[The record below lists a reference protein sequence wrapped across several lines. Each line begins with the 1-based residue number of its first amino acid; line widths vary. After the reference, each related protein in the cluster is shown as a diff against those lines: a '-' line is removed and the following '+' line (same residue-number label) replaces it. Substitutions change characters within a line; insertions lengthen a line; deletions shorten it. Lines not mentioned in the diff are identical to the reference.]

1 MKIKRIIALGIAGC
15 LLFSSTAIAAPA
27 AEAVKDPAAI
37 EAPAKLEATITE
49 EKISSVN
56 DLIEIDIAYP
66 VISGLTDAAGE
77 KELNESIKNQI
88 TKMKNDMEADVKE
101 YEKLAAENDF
111 PIRQYQLF
119 VDYDVM
125 TNNADFLSFTMT
137 YYTYTGGANGM
148 TAVQA
153 YNIDKKANK
162 PVKLEDL
169 FPLGAN
175 YVEVINKEIVKQIEV
190 RSQNDEEMFFEG
202 EMGFKTISPTHNFY
216 LKDGNLVIIF
226 EKYDIAPGA
235 MGIPEFAL
243 DLADLKAKIT
253 VNNDSKVV
261 VDMKISKINGIDVIP
276 LREVVED
283 LGYKVDWNA
292 NDRSILVTKG
302 TATAKL
308 KIGDT
313 IYIANHKIPY
323 DLGFAPV
330 IVDGSTYV
338 PLSFLEEVLL
348 YKF

>member
-1 MKIKRIIALGIAGC
+1 
-15 LLFSSTAIAAPA
+15 
-27 AEAVKDPAAI
+27 
-37 EAPAKLEATITE
+37 
-49 EKISSVN
+49 
-56 DLIEIDIAYP
+56 
-66 VISGLTDAAGE
+66 
-77 KELNESIKNQI
+77 
-88 TKMKNDMEADVKE
+88 MEADVKE